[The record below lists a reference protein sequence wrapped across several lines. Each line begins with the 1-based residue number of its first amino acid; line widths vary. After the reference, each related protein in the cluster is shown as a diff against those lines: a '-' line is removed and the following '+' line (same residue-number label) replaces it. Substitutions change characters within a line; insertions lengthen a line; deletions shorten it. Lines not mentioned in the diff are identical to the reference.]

1 MSSPLP
7 FPPPGFD
14 QLSRTEQLEY
24 VEKLLDHIKPPNEK
38 YAEIPDWHREILEEA
53 MARYRALGFE
63 GTPWEEFE
71 KELDKELEQHVNNLR

>member
-14 QLSRTEQLEY
+14 QLVFVEQIEY
-24 VEKLLDHIKPPNEK
+24 IEKLLDYIKPNEQ
-38 YAEIPDWHREILEEA
+38 YGEIPQWHREILEERL
-53 MARYRALGFE
+53 ARYREIGFQ

-71 KELDKELEQHVNNLR
+71 QELDKELEQYVNNVR

>member
-14 QLSRTEQLEY
+14 QLSRPEQLDY
-24 VEKLLDHIKPPNEK
+24 IEKLLDYIRPDEK
-38 YAEIPDWHREILEEA
+38 YVEIPEWHREILEEQL
-53 MARYRALGFE
+53 ARYKAHGFE

-71 KELDKELEQHVNNLR
+71 QELDKEFEVTPK